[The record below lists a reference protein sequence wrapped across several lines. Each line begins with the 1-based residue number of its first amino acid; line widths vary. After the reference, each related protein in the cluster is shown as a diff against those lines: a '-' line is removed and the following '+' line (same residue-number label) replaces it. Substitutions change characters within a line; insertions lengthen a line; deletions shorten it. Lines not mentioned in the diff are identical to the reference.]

1 MKLQII
7 ETEDYILAVEAA
19 FEYKINTLIVANDGS
34 AIAKIVKIKI
44 QHMLAIDVKTNNEL
58 AIAYHQVDDWSKI
71 IAYQPKGNAPELDL
85 PLLPEIVV
93 EDDVEKLA
101 ESCAKEA
108 EGIDIPYQNGLFYGF
123 IKGHKTA
130 TKKYS
135 EDDVIKAVKFFA
147 SYIAS
152 TNRNVFD
159 KDILLYLNAFKQS
172 KTPKWFVVETELL
185 TRDIS
190 DCIGMDGE
198 PNGVPLQEY
207 VLKTTTISNKTYLV
221 GKYLNE

>member
-1 MKLQII
+1 MKLKII
-7 ETEDYILAVEAA
+7 ETEDYTLAVEVA

-71 IAYQPKGNAPELDL
+71 TAYKSKGNTLELDL

-123 IKGHKTA
+123 IKGHKAA
-130 TKKYS
+130 TKVYS
-135 EDDVIKAVKFFA
+135 EDDLKKAYRAGFEQRGNPKPKACENFIQFIKQPK
-147 SYIAS
+147 
-152 TNRNVFD
+152 
-159 KDILLYLNAFKQS
+159 
-172 KTPKWFVVETELL
+172 PKWFVAEKEKPSDSFRSWLKTFTEGN
-185 TRDIS
+185 T
-190 DCIGMDGE
+190 M
-198 PNGVPLQEY
+198 
-207 VLKTTTISNKTYLV
+207 LKTTTINGKTYLV
-221 GKYLNE
+221 GTYLYN

>member
-7 ETEDYILAVEAA
+7 ETPDYILAISDEEIKV
-19 FEYKINTLIVANDGS
+19 NDYCIMLDSFGNLFS
-34 AIAKIVKIKI
+34 NVQQYTNPET
-44 QHMLAIDVKTNNEL
+44 QHLNKGLRKV
-58 AIAYHQVDDWSKI
+58 
-71 IAYQPKGNAPELDL
+71 IAYQPKGNAPELNL
-85 PLLPEIVV
+85 PLLPEIIV

-108 EGIDIPYQNGLFYGF
+108 ESIDIPYQNGLFYGF
-123 IKGHKTA
+123 IKGHKAA

-159 KDILLYLNAFKQS
+159 KDILLYLNAFKQP
-172 KTPKWFVVETELL
+172 KTPKWFVAEKEKPSDSFGSWVKTLTEGN
-185 TRDIS
+185 T
-190 DCIGMDGE
+190 M
-198 PNGVPLQEY
+198 
-207 VLKTTTISNKTYLV
+207 LKTTTINNKTYLV